1 MTNASRS
8 LGSENL
14 CNFFSPR
21 PSIWRERNKLM
32 DFKDRRVWITGAS
45 SGIGEALAVAFHRA
59 GAKLVLSARRVNELK
74 RVQSLCGGEP
84 NTRIVPLDV
93 TNAAELPHNTQM
105 ALGIFNGIDI
115 LILNAGITQRS
126 LTRDT
131 DESVYRQLMEV
142 NFFASAAMARAV
154 LPSMLAQKSGHMVVI
169 SSIAGKFGVPL
180 RSGYSA
186 SKFALHGFFEVLR
199 AEEEKNG
206 IHVTMVCPGYIRT
219 DISLSALRGDGGKH
233 AKMDPRI
240 SQGMPA
246 PECARRIL
254 QGVARCKNEIIV
266 GVKGEQSLV
275 YLKRFFPDLLT
286 RMVGRRG

>member
-1 MTNASRS
+1 
-8 LGSENL
+8 
-14 CNFFSPR
+14 
-21 PSIWRERNKLM
+21 M

-45 SGIGEALAVAFHRA
+45 SGIGEALAVAFHCA
-59 GAKLVLSARRVNELK
+59 GAKLVLSARRVDELK

-84 NTRIVPLDV
+84 DTRIVPMDV
-93 TNAAELPHNTQM
+93 TSAAELPEKTQL
-105 ALGIFNGIDI
+105 ALGIFNGVDI
-115 LILNAGITQRS
+115 LVLNAGITQRS

-142 NFFASAAMARAV
+142 NFFASEALARAV
-154 LPSMLAQKSGHMVVI
+154 LPSMLAQKNGHMVVI

-219 DISLSALRGDGGKH
+219 DII
-233 AKMDPRI
+233 P
-240 SQGMPA
+240 
-246 PECARRIL
+246 
-254 QGVARCKNEIIV
+254 
-266 GVKGEQSLV
+266 
-275 YLKRFFPDLLT
+275 F
-286 RMVGRRG
+286 

>member
-1 MTNASRS
+1 
-8 LGSENL
+8 
-14 CNFFSPR
+14 
-21 PSIWRERNKLM
+21 M

-45 SGIGEALAVAFHRA
+45 SGIGEALAVAFHHA
-59 GAKLVLSARRVNELK
+59 GAKLVLSARREDELK
-74 RVQSLCGGEP
+74 RVQTACGGEA
-84 NTRIVPLDV
+84 NTRMLPMDV
-93 TNAAELPHNTQM
+93 TNAAALPEKTQQ
-105 ALGIFNGIDI
+105 ALGMFNGIDI
-115 LILNAGITQRS
+115 LVLNAGVTQRS

-131 DESVYRQLMEV
+131 DENVYRQLMEV
-142 NFFASAAMARAV
+142 NFFATESLARAV
-154 LPSMLAQKSGHMVVI
+154 LPSMLEQKSGHMVVI

-219 DISLSALRGDGGKH
+219 DISLSALQGDGAKH

-240 SQGMPA
+240 SQGMAA

-254 QGVARCKNEIIV
+254 QGIGRGKKEIIV
-266 GVKGEQSLV
+266 GDKSEQGLV
-275 YLKRFFPDLLT
+275 YLKRFFPDLLA
-286 RMVGRRG
+286 RMVGQRG